1 MYLKALKRT
10 SSLETRKL
18 AFSRLPQDW
27 HTLCG
32 QAYGKTV
39 NRGLAF
45 QVHSIKA
52 VLRDPSDG
60 SVECPLHTLSRPAS
74 FQEAHGGDVRSQC
87 PGSDPGVVSEPLACV
102 TLEQSF
108 TSLPGLPFFI
118 SKTQAATMS
127 PAALALPLARCETLV
142 S

>member
-1 MYLKALKRT
+1 MANTTYLISHFLRVPDGFEEDITGDQEAALLT
-10 SSLETRKL
+10 LS
-18 AFSRLPQDW
+18 PQDW
-27 HTLCG
+27 HTLRG

-45 QVHSIKA
+45 QVHSVKA
-52 VLRDPSDG
+52 VLRDPSDR

-102 TLEQSF
+102 TWSWKSF
-108 TSLPGLPFFI
+108 TSLPGSPFLYQQNT
-118 SKTQAATMS
+118 SS
-127 PAALALPLARCETLV
+127 N
-142 S
+142 